1 MVHAAFLCLGRN
13 CMLEVEVR
21 TRRQVVCLRRIGDS
35 SAHRN
40 EPLAQSFSGTLLRR
54 QRHPRRFASNCRE
67 RILVS
72 HYCLTLVGSCDPPSE
87 LRSKLPYFRQSCMY
101 RRRHHSC
108 SSQRWCT
115 KHRKALWREG
125 IHNPRVPICSLDD
138 LTVGRFYRYLNF
150 FFGFVC
156 GRLSHMRLNISAQF
170 HVIRTT

>member
-21 TRRQVVCLRRIGDS
+21 TRRQLVCLRRIGDS
-35 SAHRN
+35 SIGIILYGTPGPRDQGSNGLKGIGRISFLPRRRPAHRN

-72 HYCLTLVGSCDPPSE
+72 HYCLTLVRSCDPLSE
-87 LRSKLPYFRQSCMY
+87 LRSKLPYFRESCMY

-125 IHNPRVPICSLDD
+125 QPASAD
-138 LTVGRFYRYLNF
+138 LLIG
-150 FFGFVC
+150 
-156 GRLSHMRLNISAQF
+156 
-170 HVIRTT
+170 